1 MIIPHTEFLLLDSTI
16 YHESHLCPPDF
27 RLIIRED
34 NDTFF
39 FRPFRL
45 KIIHSNF
52 GRQSTFLR
60 IDNCSKS
67 GRCLE
72 FSSI

>member
-34 NDTFF
+34 NDTFLF
-39 FRPFRL
+39 PP
-45 KIIHSNF
+45 ISS
-52 GRQSTFLR
+52 Q
-60 IDNCSKS
+60 DNS
-67 GRCLE
+67 L
-72 FSSI
+72 